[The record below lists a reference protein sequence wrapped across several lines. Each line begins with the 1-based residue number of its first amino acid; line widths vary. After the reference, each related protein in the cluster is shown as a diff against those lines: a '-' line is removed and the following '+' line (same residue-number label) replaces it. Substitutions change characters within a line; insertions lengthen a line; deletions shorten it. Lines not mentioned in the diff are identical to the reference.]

1 MAPQLIITGDTT
13 RPKVT
18 GNQLVLSF
26 DDTGNLD
33 ADAGHTPAPGAFTV
47 LVNGVANAVTN
58 VTVEPQAKTVT
69 LTLATAVTHGQSVTV
84 AYADPTTGNDAN
96 AIQDAAGND
105 ATSFAA
111 TAVTNN
117 TPAPADTTA
126 PQLIITGDSRPKVTG
141 NQLVLSFS
149 DTGNLDADAAHTPAP
164 GAFTVLV
171 NGVANAVTNVTV
183 DSQAKTVTLTLT
195 TAVTSGQSVTVAYAD
210 PTTGNDANAIQD
222 AAGNDATSFAATAVT
237 NNTPD
242 TTPPQLIITG
252 DSRPKVT
259 GNQLVLSFSDTGNL
273 DADASHKPAP
283 GAFTV
288 LVNDVANAVTNV
300 TVDSQAKTVT
310 LTLTTAVTSDQSV
323 TVAYA
328 DPTTG
333 NDANAIQD
341 AAGNDAASFAAT
353 AVTNNTPDTTPPQLI
368 ITGDSRPKVTGNQL
382 VLSFSDTGNLDA
394 DAGHTP
400 APGAFTVLVNDVANA
415 VTNVTVDSQAKTVTL
430 TLTTAVTSD
439 QSVTVAYADPTT
451 GNDANAIQDAAGNDA
466 TSFAAT
472 AVTNNTPAPADTTA
486 PQLIITGDARPKV
499 NDNQLVLSY
508 TDTSDLNG
516 AALTGSAGFTVSSDA
531 GTAITVSSAV
541 VSATAKTVTLTLSR
555 AVANGETVHV
565 SYAKPAASNGV
576 QDAAGNAAVD
586 FSNQAVTNDT
596 PDTTPPAINSAAVN
610 GNHLVLTYTE
620 ANSLDGAALTGN
632 AGFTVSG
639 AAGAAI
645 TVSSAVVNATDKT
658 VTLTLSRAVISSEI
672 VRVSYAKP
680 AASNGVRDVAG
691 NAAVDF
697 IDRAV
702 TNTTPAADTTP
713 PGLNTATVNGNQ
725 LVLTYAE
732 ANTLD
737 EAALTGNAGFTVSS
751 TAGAAITVSSAVVN
765 GAAKTVT
772 LTLSRAVASNETVT
786 VNYAKPANSH
796 GVQDAAGNA
805 AVDFNDRAVTNN
817 TPADTT
823 APEISTTTVTGDQ
836 LVLTYTEANSLNGA
850 ALTGNAGFTVESLT
864 VDTGATTIPVNSAVV
879 NGAAKT
885 VTLTLSRAVVYGELV
900 RVSYAKP
907 ATGNRVQD
915 AAGNAAENFS
925 DRDVVNDT
933 RDTAAPQL
941 ITTGNDRPKITDGIY
956 LVLHFSDASP
966 SLDDSN
972 GPAKEDFT
980 VFVDGVAKT
989 VTEVTMGG
997 MSKAVLLTLST
1008 SVESGQRV
1016 TVAYQ
1021 DNTPGNNGI
1030 QDPTGNRLLS
1040 IPTTVVMNDTIAPQ
1054 LITTGDTTR
1063 PKVNG
1068 NQLVLSFTD
1077 TSDLD
1082 ADPTHTPANGAFTVL
1097 VNGVANAVTNVTVE
1111 PQAKTVTLTLTT
1123 AVTSGQSVTVAYD
1136 DPTTDDD
1143 ANAMQDAAG
1152 NDAASF
1158 AATEV
1163 TNNTPAPADTTAPA
1177 LITTGDSRPKVTGD
1191 QLVLSFSDTGNL
1203 DADAS
1208 HKPAGGAFTV
1218 LVNGVAN
1225 AVTNVTVDSQA
1236 KTVTLTLTTAV
1247 TSDQT
1252 VTVAYADPTTGNDAN
1267 AIQDAAGNDA
1277 ASFAATAVTNNTPAP
1292 ADTTA
1297 PALIITGDS
1306 RPKVT
1311 GDQLVLS
1318 FSDTGNLDADATHK
1332 PAGGAFTVL
1341 VNGIANAV
1349 TNVTVEPQA
1358 KTVTLMLSTAVTSD
1372 QTVTVAYADPTTGN
1386 DANAIQ
1392 DAAGNDAASFAATA
1406 VTNNTPAPADTTAP
1420 ALIITG
1426 DSRPKVTGDQ
1436 LVLSFSDTGNLDADA
1451 SHKPASGAFTV
1462 LVNGVANAVTN
1473 VAINAEAKTVTLTLT
1488 TAVTSDQSVTVAYAD
1503 PTTGNDANAIQDAAG
1518 NDAASFAAT
1527 AVTNNT
1533 PAPADT
1539 AAPQL
1544 IITGDTTRPKVNG
1557 NQLVLSFS
1565 DTGNLD
1571 ADPIHTP
1578 ANGAFTVLVDS
1589 VANAVTNVAINAE
1602 AKTVTLTL
1610 TTAVTSDQTVTIAY
1624 ADPTTGNDANAIQD
1638 AAGNDAASFAAT
1650 AVTNNTPV
1658 PADTTAPALII
1669 TGDSRPKVT
1678 GNQLVLSFS
1687 DTGNLD
1693 ADASHKPASGA
1704 FTVMVNGVANAVT
1717 NVTVDSQAKTVTLT
1731 LSTAVT
1737 SDQTVTVAYADPT
1750 TGNDANAIQ
1759 DAAGND
1765 AASFAAT
1772 AVTNNTPAPADTT
1785 APQLII
1791 TGDTTRPKVNGN
1803 QLVLSFSDTGN
1814 LDADP
1819 IHTPAN
1825 GAFTVLVDS
1834 VANAVTNVAINAE
1847 AKTVTLTLSTAVTS
1861 DQTVTVAYAD
1871 PTTGNDAN
1879 AIQDAAGNDATSFAA
1894 TAVTNNTPAPADTTA
1909 PALII
1914 TGDSRPKVTGD
1925 QLVLSFSDTGNLDA
1939 DLAHKPANGA
1949 FTVLVNGVANAVTNV
1964 AIEPQAKT
1972 VTLTLTTAVTS
1983 DQTVTVAY
1991 ADPTTGNDANAIQ
2004 DAAGNDTASFAA
2016 TAVTNN
2022 TPAAADATAP
2032 ALIIT
2037 GDSRP
2042 KVTGDQLV
2050 LSFSDTGNL
2059 DADAG
2064 HTPAPGAF
2072 TVLVNGVANAVTNV
2086 TVDSQAKTVTLT
2098 LTTAVTS
2105 DQTVTVAYAD
2115 PTTG

>member
-1 MAPQLIITGDTT
+1 MTNNTPDTTPPQLIITGDTTRPKVTGNQLVLSFDDTGNLDANAGHTPAPGAFTVLVNGVANAVTSVAINAEAKTVTLTLSTAVTHDQTVTVAYADPTTGNDANAIQDATGNDAASFAATAVTNNTPDTTPPQLIITGDTT

-33 ADAGHTPAPGAFTV
+33 AD
-47 LVNGVANAVTN
+47 
-58 VTVEPQAKTVT
+58 
-69 LTLATAVTHGQSVTV
+69 
-84 AYADPTTGNDAN
+84 PT
-96 AIQDAAGND
+96 
-105 ATSFAA
+105 
-111 TAVTNN
+111 
-117 TPAPADTTA
+117 
-126 PQLIITGDSRPKVTG
+126 
-141 NQLVLSFS
+141 
-149 DTGNLDADAAHTPAP
+149 HTPAP

-195 TAVTSGQSVTVAYAD
+195 TAVTSDQSVTVAYADPTTSNDANAIQDAAGNDAASFAATAVTNNTPAPADTTAPALIITGDTTRPKVNGNQLVLSFSDTGNLDADPTHTPANGAFTVLVNSVANAVTNVAIEPQAKTVTLTLTTAVTSDQTVTVAYADPTTGNDANAIQDAAGNDATSFSATAVTNNTPAPADTAAPQLIITGDTTRPKVNGNQLVLSFSDTGNLDANLDHKPANGAFTVLVDSVANAVTNVAIEPQAKTVTLTLTTAVTSGQSVTVAYADPTTGNDANAIQDAAGNDAASFAATAVTNNTPAPADTTAPTLITTGDSRPKVTGDQLVLSFSDTGNLDADAAHKPASGAFTVLVNGVANAVTSVTVDSQAKTVTLTLTTAVTSDQTVTVAYAD

-259 GNQLVLSFSDTGNL
+259 GNQLVLSFDDTGNL
-273 DADASHKPAP
+273 DADPTHTPAP

-288 LVNDVANAVTNV
+288 LVNGVANAVTNV

-353 AVTNNTPDTTPPQLI
+353 AVTNNTP
-368 ITGDSRPKVTGNQL
+368 
-382 VLSFSDTGNLDA
+382 
-394 DAGHTP
+394 
-400 APGAFTVLVNDVANA
+400 
-415 VTNVTVDSQAKTVTL
+415 
-430 TLTTAVTSD
+430 
-439 QSVTVAYADPTT
+439 
-451 GNDANAIQDAAGNDA
+451 
-466 TSFAAT
+466 
-472 AVTNNTPAPADTTA
+472 APADTTA
-486 PQLIITGDARPKV
+486 PALIITGDARPKV
-499 NDNQLVLSY
+499 NNNQLVLSY
-508 TDTSDLNG
+508 TEANSLNG
-516 AALTGSAGFTVSSDA
+516 AALTGSAGFTVSSDT
-531 GTAITVSSAV
+531 GTTIIVNSAV

-620 ANSLDGAALTGN
+620 ANSLDGAALMGN

-1111 PQAKTVTLTLTT
+1111 PQAKTVTLTLST
-1123 AVTSGQSVTVAYD
+1123 AVTHDQTVTVAYA
-1136 DPTTDDD
+1136 DPTTGND
-1143 ANAMQDAAG
+1143 ANAIQDAAG
-1152 NDAASF
+1152 NDTASF

-1203 DADAS
+1203 DADAA

-1218 LVNGVAN
+1218 LVNGIAN
-1225 AVTNVTVDSQA
+1225 AVTNVAIEPQA
-1236 KTVTLTLTTAV
+1236 KTVTLTLATAV
-1247 TSDQT
+1247 TSDQS

-1277 ASFAATAVTNNTPAP
+1277 TSFAATAVTNNTPAP
-1292 ADTTA
+1292 VDTTA

-1318 FSDTGNLDADATHK
+1318 FSDTGNLDADA
-1332 PAGGAFTVL
+1332 A
-1341 VNGIANAV
+1341 
-1349 TNVTVEPQA
+1349 
-1358 KTVTLMLSTAVTSD
+1358 
-1372 QTVTVAYADPTTGN
+1372 
-1386 DANAIQ
+1386 
-1392 DAAGNDAASFAATA
+1392 
-1406 VTNNTPAPADTTAP
+1406 
-1420 ALIITG
+1420 
-1426 DSRPKVTGDQ
+1426 
-1436 LVLSFSDTGNLDADA
+1436 
-1451 SHKPASGAFTV
+1451 HKPASGAFTV

-1473 VAINAEAKTVTLTLT
+1473 VTVE
-1488 TAVTSDQSVTVAYAD
+1488 
-1503 PTTGNDANAIQDAAG
+1503 P
-1518 NDAASFAAT
+1518 
-1527 AVTNNT
+1527 
-1533 PAPADT
+1533 
-1539 AAPQL
+1539 
-1544 IITGDTTRPKVNG
+1544 
-1557 NQLVLSFS
+1557 
-1565 DTGNLD
+1565 
-1571 ADPIHTP
+1571 
-1578 ANGAFTVLVDS
+1578 
-1589 VANAVTNVAINAE
+1589 
-1602 AKTVTLTL
+1602 
-1610 TTAVTSDQTVTIAY
+1610 
-1624 ADPTTGNDANAIQD
+1624 
-1638 AAGNDAASFAAT
+1638 
-1650 AVTNNTPV
+1650 
-1658 PADTTAPALII
+1658 
-1669 TGDSRPKVT
+1669 
-1678 GNQLVLSFS
+1678 
-1687 DTGNLD
+1687 
-1693 ADASHKPASGA
+1693 
-1704 FTVMVNGVANAVT
+1704 
-1717 NVTVDSQAKTVTLT
+1717 QAKTVTLT
-1731 LSTAVT
+1731 LA
-1737 SDQTVTVAYADPT
+1737 
-1750 TGNDANAIQ
+1750 
-1759 DAAGND
+1759 
-1765 AASFAAT
+1765 
-1772 AVTNNTPAPADTT
+1772 
-1785 APQLII
+1785 
-1791 TGDTTRPKVNGN
+1791 
-1803 QLVLSFSDTGN
+1803 
-1814 LDADP
+1814 
-1819 IHTPAN
+1819 
-1825 GAFTVLVDS
+1825 
-1834 VANAVTNVAINAE
+1834 
-1847 AKTVTLTLSTAVTS
+1847 TAVTS

-1939 DLAHKPANGA
+1939 DTTHTPANGAFTVLVDSVANAVTNVAINAEAKTVTLTLTTAVTNDQTVTVAYADPTTGNDANAIQDAAGNDATSFQAISVDNHTPAPADTTAPQLIITGDSRPKVTGNQLVLSFSDTGNLDADASHKPASGA
-1949 FTVLVNGVANAVTNV
+1949 FTVLVNGVANAVTSV
-1964 AIEPQAKT
+1964 TFDSQAKT

-2004 DAAGNDTASFAA
+2004 DAAGNDATSFAA

-2022 TPAAADATAP
+2022 TPAPADTTAP

-2059 DADAG
+2059 DADAS
-2064 HTPAPGAF
+2064 HKPASGAF
-2072 TVLVNGVANAVTNV
+2072 TVLVNGIANAVTNV
-2086 TVDSQAKTVTLT
+2086 TVEPQAKTVTLT
-2098 LTTAVTS
+2098 LSTAVTH
-2105 DQTVTVAYAD
+2105 DQTVTV
-2115 PTTG
+2115 